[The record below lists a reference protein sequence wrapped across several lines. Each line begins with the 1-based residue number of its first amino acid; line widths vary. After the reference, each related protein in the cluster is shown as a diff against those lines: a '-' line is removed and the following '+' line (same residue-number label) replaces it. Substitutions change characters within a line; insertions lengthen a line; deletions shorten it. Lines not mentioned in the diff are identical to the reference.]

1 MNKKEVRET
10 MKGPSVAVLK
20 KYLAAMSKT
29 KAKYIT
35 PEKLSRIIG
44 VYPEVISETL
54 SFFDPMINMDYEY
67 DLTEL
72 IPAIEEYINKS
83 QEKKPVLIKKNLV
96 TQKILDQYSSIG
108 DFIYKKMTIG
118 GLLDPNTE
126 LSDKDLKILKKLIA
140 EEQLKRKK

>member
-1 MNKKEVRET
+1 
-10 MKGPSVAVLK
+10 MKTPSIAVLK
-20 KYLAAMSKT
+20 KYLAAMTKT

-35 PEKLSRIIG
+35 TEKLSRILG
-44 VYPEVISETL
+44 VYPEIIAETL
-54 SFFDPMINMDYEY
+54 SYFDPMVNMDYEY

-72 IPAIEEYINKS
+72 IPSIENYIDKS
-83 QEKKPVLIKKNLV
+83 QANKPVTIKKNLV

-126 LSDKDLKILKKLIA
+126 LNDKDLKILKKLIA
-140 EEQLKRKK
+140 EEQQKRKK

>member
-1 MNKKEVRET
+1 M
-10 MKGPSVAVLK
+10 MKPPSATTLK
-20 KYLAAMSKT
+20 KYLGAMAKT

-35 PEKLSRIIG
+35 TEKLSRILG
-44 VYPEVISETL
+44 VYPEIIAETL
-54 SFFDPMINMDYEY
+54 SYFDPMVNMDYEY

-72 IPAIEEYINKS
+72 VPTIEEYIEKS
-83 QEKKPVLIKKNLV
+83 QEKKPAPVKKNLV

-126 LSDKDLKILKKLIA
+126 LSDKDLKILKKLII
-140 EEQLKRKK
+140 EEQQKRKK

>member
-10 MKGPSVAVLK
+10 MKGPSIAILK

-35 PEKLSRIIG
+35 PERLSRIIG

-83 QEKKPVLIKKNLV
+83 QEKKPAPIKKNLV
-96 TQKILDQYSSIG
+96 TQKILGQYSSIG

>member
-10 MKGPSVAVLK
+10 MKGPSIAILK

-35 PEKLSRIIG
+35 PERLSRIIG

-83 QEKKPVLIKKNLV
+83 QEKKPVPIKKNLV
-96 TQKILDQYSSIG
+96 TQKILGQYSSIG